1 MTTMPLDIT
10 TDIDQYRLAR
20 LQVVNW
26 GVFDNYHSIDFAPK
40 GTLIAG
46 RSGSGKS
53 TLLDAISLGFLPS
66 KRRNFNASSDIGQRT
81 VDKYIRGQWG
91 EHRAG
96 TDDRTLMYLRGDGAA
111 WSAIALTYSST
122 FGKNVTGLV
131 LKRLPA
137 DKVSDP
143 ISDYYLIDQ
152 PADIHDLCNE
162 WVVKGFSSAV
172 LRDAGWRGGGKSHNE
187 TWYLSQLY
195 ASIGIRASEAAQQ
208 LLGKAKS
215 LKSVGGLEKFV
226 RDYMLDEPESIK
238 DIASALAQIDPLV
251 SARDN
256 LEVAR
261 SKYSTLDG
269 IDDAYG
275 TFVEESTRLASVT
288 MIDKPMVF
296 DFVDHLRKD
305 KCGPE
310 IARLDRELSEI
321 GADCTGL
328 EERKQAAYTHL
339 SVLIGRVSAAS
350 NNLAPVEFALQ
361 QARVR
366 AEDVQR
372 NADGYELLIREIG
385 YPLADNETDFAE
397 LRQICWEQ
405 VAAIDTQ
412 IKSGDSLLHSAIQK
426 FANAKDRV
434 VELEQEAARIREL
447 GSPIPADESAMRA
460 RIVAA
465 LRLTAKHMP
474 YVAELMEIRD
484 DRQRWQVAAEKVLRR
499 AGLTLLVPRRYYRD
513 VLEFVHANNMHGY
526 LKLQEAAPGARIVEP
541 RAATLSAVLRLTE
554 PDHECAA
561 AAQLVV
567 ADAGDFVCV
576 DGPAQLD
583 RHTRAVTD
591 SGLLKT
597 GVGRAIKD
605 DRKPMRASAFLF
617 QGDLEAKLE
626 ALASD
631 IAEAHADQQLAA
643 IEVQAME
650 SDRDQLRRQKAAVS
664 AVYENYPS
672 FSVIDRATADRD
684 VDDLEQQLQALL
696 DENPDLEKLKQQQ
709 EEQQR
714 IYDRIGNDI
723 ALQRHREGEL
733 DRQRT
738 ALLELEE
745 RLLPGPVSERVR
757 DVLIDYTAEMVSTLN
772 LLQPQQFS
780 GELWRIVS
788 AEQVTLQENAK
799 RSRGRVEKIMSV
811 FDDRF
816 RDAIPNDSD
825 DIDAKAADYV
835 DLWRRI
841 KEREIP
847 DAYNQMHKLITRDAP
862 SALLNLRTKADN
874 AAALIH
880 AQIDRVNTGLSAVEF
895 NTGSRLRLKA
905 PDRNL
910 SAVRELNDRCT
921 RIAQRAAQVAA
932 EDKEA
937 IHEQY
942 KDILELRQLL
952 GSSEPEHRQWTRD
965 ALDVRYRFAM
975 YCEEF
980 DANDVTRVLR
990 THSNSEDNSGGEQE
1004 KLMAFCLAGALSYN
1018 LADPDSGDNRPVFA
1032 QLMLDEAFSKS
1043 DPVFARQALAAFGR
1057 FGFQLI
1063 IVATLQ
1069 NSTVI
1074 EPHVGGVVLVS
1085 KPDKP
1090 GVRPV
1095 AAVRAQTIDEFVPFR
1110 RSLSRQTASEPAAL

>member
-1 MTTMPLDIT
+1 MSEQEPWRAINFDDLPSVGSVAVDAHTARPPRFDGDSSAMSDRACWTLQNLLKSRYIRKATDPELWSWMMQYRSDIESRLCELNLRLKVVDDIETAFAEPMDDPSRWARRIVRRETLGTYDAILALQLTKLMRISHDEDAIISRTDLHELFSGVSHATNTDRVKFESRINGAIAKLVSTTLLNKVGDDEDSSTINPVIIAVMSASLVAELDRKFEQLTADKLAAAGNAEEGTTMTTMPLDIT

-372 NADGYELLIREIG
+372 NAD
-385 YPLADNETDFAE
+385 
-397 LRQICWEQ
+397 
-405 VAAIDTQ
+405 DT
-412 IKSGDSLLHSAIQK
+412 S
-426 FANAKDRV
+426 
-434 VELEQEAARIREL
+434 
-447 GSPIPADESAMRA
+447 
-460 RIVAA
+460 
-465 LRLTAKHMP
+465 
-474 YVAELMEIRD
+474 
-484 DRQRWQVAAEKVLRR
+484 
-499 AGLTLLVPRRYYRD
+499 
-513 VLEFVHANNMHGY
+513 
-526 LKLQEAAPGARIVEP
+526 
-541 RAATLSAVLRLTE
+541 
-554 PDHECAA
+554 C
-561 AAQLVV
+561 
-567 ADAGDFVCV
+567 
-576 DGPAQLD
+576 
-583 RHTRAVTD
+583 
-591 SGLLKT
+591 
-597 GVGRAIKD
+597 
-605 DRKPMRASAFLF
+605 
-617 QGDLEAKLE
+617 
-626 ALASD
+626 
-631 IAEAHADQQLAA
+631 
-643 IEVQAME
+643 
-650 SDRDQLRRQKAAVS
+650 
-664 AVYENYPS
+664 
-672 FSVIDRATADRD
+672 
-684 VDDLEQQLQALL
+684 
-696 DENPDLEKLKQQQ
+696 
-709 EEQQR
+709 
-714 IYDRIGNDI
+714 
-723 ALQRHREGEL
+723 
-733 DRQRT
+733 
-738 ALLELEE
+738 
-745 RLLPGPVSERVR
+745 
-757 DVLIDYTAEMVSTLN
+757 
-772 LLQPQQFS
+772 
-780 GELWRIVS
+780 
-788 AEQVTLQENAK
+788 
-799 RSRGRVEKIMSV
+799 
-811 FDDRF
+811 
-816 RDAIPNDSD
+816 
-825 DIDAKAADYV
+825 
-835 DLWRRI
+835 
-841 KEREIP
+841 
-847 DAYNQMHKLITRDAP
+847 
-862 SALLNLRTKADN
+862 
-874 AAALIH
+874 
-880 AQIDRVNTGLSAVEF
+880 
-895 NTGSRLRLKA
+895 
-905 PDRNL
+905 
-910 SAVRELNDRCT
+910 
-921 RIAQRAAQVAA
+921 
-932 EDKEA
+932 
-937 IHEQY
+937 
-942 KDILELRQLL
+942 
-952 GSSEPEHRQWTRD
+952 
-965 ALDVRYRFAM
+965 
-975 YCEEF
+975 
-980 DANDVTRVLR
+980 
-990 THSNSEDNSGGEQE
+990 
-1004 KLMAFCLAGALSYN
+1004 
-1018 LADPDSGDNRPVFA
+1018 
-1032 QLMLDEAFSKS
+1032 
-1043 DPVFARQALAAFGR
+1043 
-1057 FGFQLI
+1057 
-1063 IVATLQ
+1063 
-1069 NSTVI
+1069 
-1074 EPHVGGVVLVS
+1074 
-1085 KPDKP
+1085 
-1090 GVRPV
+1090 
-1095 AAVRAQTIDEFVPFR
+1095 
-1110 RSLSRQTASEPAAL
+1110 